1 MIVTAT
7 GGAAA
12 RNARKSMSTLLEQ
25 ATQEMTAAI
34 HAWFDERLK
43 RTDLEDAVNR
53 TTLQMGVFND
63 LLLDYKPG
71 RSTADDIDLGLDD
84 DVRPRTPAR
93 LDDAQ
98 VRDLIAPQLTAL
110 VQARLA
116 PLVDTP
122 MIDYRFSLR
131 GKLQTAQGMLHLNL
145 LDYVNEGK
153 RTTLLE
159 RIHTYITQKLERGNR
174 PTKKLETFFLTR
186 HLLDPQLF
194 PQPDI
199 AWTIA
204 QFERIEQLNKSR
216 PQALAEHRGDIIQAV
231 SAWAE
236 QQFLPQFYDVQKSSY
251 RSTEYT
257 LKPDAA
263 PDAQPLAPI
272 DLLLYGAVMIL
283 RHEPSYAKSKGL
295 KFLEIAREL
304 GSERAVR
311 MLKEGSGTFA
321 ADAIHLKNALLECR
335 ANDVFATISISI
347 AQEEEGAYAQAL
359 DFITHLLHNGF
370 PKSYQIKLKSKAK
383 TYLPI
388 KGLAKSDTHRFFAN
402 ALAYAPLQPQ
412 LEAYARA
419 AIEQFEFYA
428 DTEGEKNCMP
438 GSYATF
444 GLGLLDARY
453 FPLVQH
459 YMANVDEEHQCVQD
473 QFTAA
478 YAEQHGVTTDS
489 IAVLAA
495 CLRACTDN
503 AKVKIQAELE
513 DVEKLELFCQQLQG
527 LEGYLVEHML
537 YPVWGK
543 LEKLAALAR
552 KAQGR
557 RKELLLALLERA
569 SKADA

>member
-1 MIVTAT
+1 
-7 GGAAA
+7 
-12 RNARKSMSTLLEQ
+12 MSTLQEQ
-25 ATQEMTAAI
+25 ATAEMMAAVE
-34 HAWFDERLK
+34 AWFVERLK
-43 RTDLEDAVNR
+43 RTDLESAVNR
-53 TTLQMGVFND
+53 TTLQMGIFND
-63 LLLDYKPG
+63 FLLDYKPG
-71 RSTADDIDLGLDD
+71 RTTADDFQLADAEEFA
-84 DVRPRTPAR
+84 PRTPSR
-93 LDDAQ
+93 LDEAV
-98 VRDLIAPQLTAL
+98 VRDSIAPQLLAM
-110 VQARLA
+110 VQAKLETLA
-116 PLVDTP
+116 DTP
-122 MIDYRFSLR
+122 LIDYRFSFR
-131 GKLQTAQGMLHLNL
+131 GKFQTAQGMLHLNL

-159 RIHTYITQKLERGNR
+159 RIHSYVTQKLEHGNR
-174 PTKKLETFFLTR
+174 PTKKLETFFLAR

-199 AWTIA
+199 ARTIA
-204 QFERIEQLNKSR
+204 LFERIEQLNKSR
-216 PQALAEHRGDIIQAV
+216 PQALAEHRSDIIQAV
-231 SAWAE
+231 TAWVE
-236 QQFLPQFYDVQKSSY
+236 KQFLPQFYDVQKSSY
-251 RSTEYT
+251 RSAEYS
-257 LKPDAA
+257 LKAGAA
-263 PDAQPLAPI
+263 PDAQALEPI

-283 RHEPSYAKSKGL
+283 RHEPSYAKSTGL

-311 MLKEGSGTFA
+311 MLKEGSGTFEP
-321 ADAIHLKNALLECR
+321 DAIHLKNAQLECR
-335 ANDVFATISISI
+335 ANDVFATITIVI
-347 AQEEEGAYAQAL
+347 AREEEGAYAQAL
-359 DFITHLLHNGF
+359 AFITHLLNNGF
-370 PKSYQIKLKSKAK
+370 PKSYQIKLKSKVK
-383 TYLPI
+383 EYLPL
-388 KGLAKSDTHRFFAN
+388 KGLARSDTHRFFAN
-402 ALAYAPLQPQ
+402 ALAWPALQPQ
-412 LEAYARA
+412 LEAYAHA

-459 YMANVDEEHQCVQD
+459 YMTNVDEEHQSVQD

-478 YAEQHGVTTDS
+478 FAEKHGVTPDS
-489 IAVLAA
+489 VPVLAA

-543 LEKLAALAR
+543 LEKLATLAR

-557 RKELLLALLERA
+557 RKELLLALLEAA
-569 SKADA
+569 SKA

>member
-1 MIVTAT
+1 
-7 GGAAA
+7 
-12 RNARKSMSTLLEQ
+12 MSTLVEQ
-25 ATQEMTAAI
+25 ATAETMAAVE
-34 HAWFDERLK
+34 AWFVERLK
-43 RTDLEDAVNR
+43 RTDLESAVNR
-53 TTLQMGVFND
+53 TTLQMGIFSE

-71 RSTADDIDLGLDD
+71 RSTADDFQLADADD
-84 DVRPRTPAR
+84 FAPRTRAH
-93 LDDAQ
+93 LDEAV
-98 VRDLIAPQLTAL
+98 VRDSIAPQLVAM
-110 VQARLA
+110 VQAKLETLA
-116 PLVDTP
+116 DTP
-122 MIDYRFSLR
+122 LIDYRFSFR
-131 GKLQTAQGMLHLNL
+131 GKFQTAQGMLHLDL
-145 LDYVNEGK
+145 LDYVNAGK
-153 RTTLLE
+153 RTALLE
-159 RIHTYITQKLERGNR
+159 RIHHYVTQKLEHGNR
-174 PTKKLETFFLTR
+174 PTKKLETFFLAR
-186 HLLDPQLF
+186 QLLDPRLF

-199 AWTIA
+199 ARTIA
-204 QFERIEQLNKSR
+204 LFERIEQLNKSR
-216 PQALAEHRGDIIQAV
+216 PAALAEHRSDIIQAV
-231 SAWAE
+231 TAWAE
-236 QQFLPQFYDVQKSSY
+236 KQFLPQFYDLRQSAY

-257 LKPDAA
+257 LKPGAA
-263 PDAQPLAPI
+263 PDAQARQAI

-283 RHEPSYAKSKGL
+283 RHEPSYAKSRGL
-295 KFLEIAREL
+295 EFLEMAREL
-304 GSERAVR
+304 GSERAAR
-311 MLKEGSGTFA
+311 MLKEGSGTFPG
-321 ADAIHLKNALLECR
+321 DAIHVKNALLECR
-335 ANDVFATISISI
+335 ANDVFATISIAI
-347 AQEEEGAYAQAL
+347 AREEEGAYAQAL
-359 DFITHLLHNGF
+359 AFITHLLNSGF

-402 ALAYAPLQPQ
+402 ALAWPALQPQ

-444 GLGLLDARY
+444 GLGLLDSRY

-459 YMANVDEEHQCVQD
+459 YMANVDEEHQSVQD

-478 YAEQHGVTTDS
+478 FAEQHGVTAAS
-489 IAVLAA
+489 APVLAA

-513 DVEKLELFCQQLQG
+513 DVETLELFCQQLQG

-557 RKELLLALLERA
+557 RRELLLGLLEAA
-569 SKADA
+569 SKAAA

>member
-1 MIVTAT
+1 
-7 GGAAA
+7 
-12 RNARKSMSTLLEQ
+12 MSTLLEQ

-43 RTDLEDAVNR
+43 RTDLEEAVNR
-53 TTLQMGVFND
+53 TTLQAGVFSD
-63 LLLDYKPG
+63 FILDYKPG
-71 RSTADDIDLGLDD
+71 RTTADEFDLGLDD
-84 DVRPRTPAR
+84 NVHPRTPAR

-98 VRDLIAPQLTAL
+98 VRDLIAPQLTEL
-110 VQARLA
+110 VQALLA

-122 MIDYRFSLR
+122 MIDYRFTLR
-131 GKLQTAQGMLHLNL
+131 GKFQTAQGKLHL
-145 LDYVNEGK
+145 
-153 RTTLLE
+153 TLLE
-159 RIHTYITQKLERGNR
+159 YVNDGKRQGLLENIHAYIGQKLERGSR
-174 PTKKLETFFLTR
+174 PTKKLETFFLAR
-186 HLLDPQLF
+186 HLLDPHLF

-216 PQALAEHRGDIIQAV
+216 PQALAEHRSDIIRAV

-236 QQFLPQFYDVQKSSY
+236 KQFLPQFYDVQKSSY
-251 RSTEYT
+251 RATDYT
-257 LKPDAA
+257 LKAGAA
-263 PDAQPLAPI
+263 LDKQALQPI

-283 RHEPSYAKSKGL
+283 RHEPSYAKSTGL

-311 MLKEGSGTFA
+311 MLKEGSGTFPD
-321 ADAIHLKNALLECR
+321 ADIHLKNALLECR
-335 ANDVFATISISI
+335 ANDVFATISITI
-347 AQEEEGAYAQAL
+347 VREEADAYAQAL
-359 DFITHLLHNGF
+359 AFVTHLLQNGF
-370 PKSYQIKLKSKAK
+370 PKSYQIKLKAK
-383 TYLPI
+383 TKEYLPI

-402 ALAYAPLQPQ
+402 ALAHASLQPQ

-419 AIEQFEFYA
+419 AIEEFEFYA

-478 YAEQHGVTTDS
+478 FAEKHGVTRDS
-489 IAVLAA
+489 APVLAA

-513 DVEKLELFCQQLQG
+513 EVEKLELFCQQLQG
-527 LEGYLVEHML
+527 LEGYLIEHML

-552 KAQGR
+552 KADGR
-557 RKELLLALLERA
+557 RKELLLALLEAA
-569 SKADA
+569 SKTDA

>member
-1 MIVTAT
+1 
-7 GGAAA
+7 
-12 RNARKSMSTLLEQ
+12 MSSLLEQ

-34 HAWFDERLK
+34 HAWFDERLQ

-53 TTLQMGVFND
+53 TTLQMGIFSD

-71 RSTADDIDLGLDD
+71 RTTADDFHLTDTDEFA
-84 DVRPRTPAR
+84 PRTPSR
-93 LDDAQ
+93 LDEAV
-98 VRDLIAPQLTAL
+98 VRNSIAPQLIAM
-110 VQARLA
+110 VQAKLETLA
-116 PLVDTP
+116 DTP
-122 MIDYRFSLR
+122 LIDYHFRFR
-131 GKLQTAQGMLHLNL
+131 GKFRTAQGTLHLNL
-145 LDYVNEGK
+145 LDHVNEGK
-153 RTTLLE
+153 RLTLLE
-159 RIHTYITQKLERGNR
+159 RIHNYVTQKLERGNR

-186 HLLDPQLF
+186 HLLDPHLF

-216 PQALAEHRGDIIQAV
+216 PQALAEHRSDIIQAV

-236 QQFLPQFYDVQKSSY
+236 KQFLPQFYDVQQSAY
-251 RSTEYT
+251 GGTEYT
-257 LKPDAA
+257 LKQDAA
-263 PDAQPLAPI
+263 PDAQALQPI

-283 RHEPSYAKSKGL
+283 RHEPSYAKPKGL
-295 KFLEIAREL
+295 KFLESAREL

-311 MLKEGSGTFA
+311 MLKEGSGSFPD
-321 ADAIHLKNALLECR
+321 ADIHLKNALLECR

-347 AQEEEGAYAQAL
+347 AREEQDAYAQAL
-359 DFITHLLHNGF
+359 VFITHLLQNGF
-370 PKSYQIKLKSKAK
+370 PKSYQIKFKSKVK
-383 TYLPI
+383 QYLPL
-388 KGLAKSDTHRFFAN
+388 KGLARSDTHRFFAN
-402 ALAYAPLQPQ
+402 ALAHAALQPQ

-438 GSYATF
+438 GTYATF

-459 YMANVDEEHQCVQD
+459 YMANIDAEHQCVQD

-478 YAEQHGVTTDS
+478 FAEKHGVTTDS

-503 AKVKIQAELE
+503 AKVRIQAELE
-513 DVEKLELFCQQLQG
+513 EVEKLELFCQQLLG
-527 LEGYLVEHML
+527 LEGYLIEHML

-557 RKELLLALLERA
+557 RKELLLALLAAA
-569 SKADA
+569 SQADA

>member
-1 MIVTAT
+1 
-7 GGAAA
+7 
-12 RNARKSMSTLLEQ
+12 MSTLIEL

-34 HAWFDERLK
+34 HAWFDDRLR

-53 TTLQMGVFND
+53 TTLQMGIFND
-63 LLLDYKPG
+63 FLLDYKPG
-71 RSTADDIDLGLDD
+71 RTTADDLDLGFEDD
-84 DVRPRTPAR
+84 DARPRAPAR

-98 VRDLIAPQLTAL
+98 VRELIAPQLTAL

-122 MIDYRFSLR
+122 MIDYRFTFR
-131 GKLQTAQGMLHLNL
+131 GKFQTAQGKLHLTL
-145 LDYVNEGK
+145 LEYVNDGK
-153 RTTLLE
+153 RQALLE
-159 RIHTYITQKLERGNR
+159 RIHTYIGQTLTQGKH
-174 PTKKLETFFLTR
+174 PTKPLETFFLAR

-194 PQPDI
+194 PQLDV
-199 AWTIA
+199 AWSIA
-204 QFERIEQLNKSR
+204 QYERIQALNKTQ
-216 PQALAEHRGDIIQAV
+216 PDALAKHRADIIHAITQ
-231 SAWAE
+231 WAE
-236 QQFLPQFYDVQKSSY
+236 NVFLPQFYDRALSAY
-251 RSTEYT
+251 RATAYT
-257 LKPDAA
+257 LKAGAA
-263 PDAQPLAPI
+263 PDAQALQPI

-311 MLKEGSGTFA
+311 MLKEGSGSFPD
-321 ADAIHLKNALLECR
+321 DAIHLKNALLECR
-335 ANDVFATISISI
+335 ANDVFATISITI
-347 AQEEEGAYAQAL
+347 ASEEEDAYAQAL
-359 DFITHLLHNGF
+359 AFITHLLQNGF
-370 PKSYQIKLKSKAK
+370 PKSYQIKLKSKVK
-383 TYLPI
+383 QYLPL
-388 KGLAKSDTHRFFAN
+388 KGLARSDTHRFFAN
-402 ALAYAPLQPQ
+402 ALGYASLQPQ
-412 LEAYARA
+412 LQAYARA
-419 AIEQFEFYA
+419 AVETFEFYA

-459 YMANVDEEHQCVQD
+459 YMAQVDEEHQSVQD

-478 YAEQHGVTTDS
+478 FAEKHGVTQDT
-489 IAVLAA
+489 IPALVA

-503 AKVKIQAELE
+503 AKVRIQAQLE
-513 DVEKLELFCQQLQG
+513 EVETLELFCQQLQG
-527 LEGYLVEHML
+527 LDGYLVEHML
-537 YPVWGK
+537 YPIWGK

-557 RKELLLALLERA
+557 RKELLLALLAAA

>member
-1 MIVTAT
+1 
-7 GGAAA
+7 
-12 RNARKSMSTLLEQ
+12 MSTLVEQ
-25 ATQEMTAAI
+25 ATAETMAAVE
-34 HAWFDERLK
+34 AWFVERLK
-43 RTDLEDAVNR
+43 RTDLESAVNR
-53 TTLQMGVFND
+53 TTLQMGIFSE

-71 RSTADDIDLGLDD
+71 RSTADDFQLADADD
-84 DVRPRTPAR
+84 FAPRTRAH
-93 LDDAQ
+93 LDEAV
-98 VRDLIAPQLTAL
+98 VRDSIAPQLVAM
-110 VQARLA
+110 VQAKLETLA
-116 PLVDTP
+116 DTP
-122 MIDYRFSLR
+122 LIDYRFSFR
-131 GKLQTAQGMLHLNL
+131 GKFQTAQGMLHLDL
-145 LDYVNEGK
+145 LDYVNAGK
-153 RTTLLE
+153 RTALLE
-159 RIHTYITQKLERGNR
+159 RIHGYVTQKLEHGNR
-174 PTKKLETFFLTR
+174 PTKKLETFFLAR
-186 HLLDPQLF
+186 QLLDPRLF
-194 PQPDI
+194 PQPDV

-216 PQALAEHRGDIIQAV
+216 PAALAEHRSDIIQAV
-231 SAWAE
+231 TAWAE
-236 QQFLPQFYDVQKSSY
+236 KHFLPQFYDTQQSAY

-257 LKPDAA
+257 LKPGAA
-263 PDAQPLAPI
+263 PDAQAQRAI

-283 RHEPSYAKSKGL
+283 RHEPSYAKSRGL
-295 KFLEIAREL
+295 EFLESAREL

-311 MLKEGSGTFA
+311 MLKEGSGTFP
-321 ADAIHLKNALLECR
+321 DGDIHVKNSLLECR
-335 ANDVFATISISI
+335 ANDVFATINITI
-347 AQEEEGAYAQAL
+347 AREEESAYGQAL
-359 DFITHLLHNGF
+359 AFITHLLQNGF
-370 PKSYQIKLKSKAK
+370 PKSYQIKLKSRVKA
-383 TYLPI
+383 YLPV

-402 ALAYAPLQPQ
+402 ALAWPALQPQ
-412 LEAYARA
+412 LETYARA

-444 GLGLLDARY
+444 GLGLLDSRY

-459 YMANVDEEHQCVQD
+459 YMANVDEEHQSVQD

-478 YAEQHGVTTDS
+478 FAEQHGVTPAS
-489 IAVLAA
+489 APVLAA

-557 RKELLLALLERA
+557 RKELLLALLEAA
-569 SKADA
+569 SKTAA